1 MKILLLPTNIMF
13 TIITNNPNMYPE
25 FELNSLILGLTG
37 GTTIASSISLL
48 NNAPPGLKSM
58 LVSASIFAGGWA
70 QIIASF
76 RNNETRDEKYI
87 LPLTIASIAVFLSA
101 KTTRLLVDNKRPMT
115 QILPFLMTFFV
126 SWLVIGKL
134 IGMKKTEEGEETSTN
149 IGFISPLLIFA
160 GMFIVNRIERP
171 RKVIGG
177 MGMPLFQM
185 AWVTLSLVNSMT
197 L

>member
-1 MKILLLPTNIMF
+1 MKILILSTNIMF
-13 TIITNNPNMYPE
+13 TIITDNYNMYPE
-25 FELNSLILGLTG
+25 FQLDSLLLGLTG

-58 LVSASIFAGGWA
+58 LISASIFAGGWA
-70 QIIASF
+70 QIISSF

-115 QILPFLMTFFV
+115 QIFPVLMTFMV
-126 SWLVIGKL
+126 SWLVIGKI
-134 IGMKKTEEGEETSTN
+134 IGIKKNEEGEETTTN

-160 GMFIVNRIERP
+160 GMFIVNSIERP
-171 RKVIGG
+171 RKIVGG
-177 MGMPLFQM
+177 MGMPIFQM
-185 AWVTLSLVNSMT
+185 AWVTLSLVNSMK
-197 L
+197 